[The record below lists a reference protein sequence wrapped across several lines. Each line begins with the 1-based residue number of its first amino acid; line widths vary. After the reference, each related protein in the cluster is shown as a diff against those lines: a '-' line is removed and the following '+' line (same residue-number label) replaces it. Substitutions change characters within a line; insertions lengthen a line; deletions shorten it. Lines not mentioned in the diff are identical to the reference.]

1 LVRPTEEDLG
11 GEVPAQLA
19 TERALNIDGLKWELH
34 DAGRYIA
41 AASLAGDYK
50 QSPLDDWKS
59 EGHFLSIGEDEAK
72 M

>member
-1 LVRPTEEDLG
+1 VVRTAQVDLRRQ
-11 GEVPAQLA
+11 VPAQLA
-19 TERALNIDGLKWELH
+19 AEGALDRDRLEGEFLPTGGH
-34 DAGRYIA
+34 IA
-41 AASLAGDYK
+41 AAALTGDYK